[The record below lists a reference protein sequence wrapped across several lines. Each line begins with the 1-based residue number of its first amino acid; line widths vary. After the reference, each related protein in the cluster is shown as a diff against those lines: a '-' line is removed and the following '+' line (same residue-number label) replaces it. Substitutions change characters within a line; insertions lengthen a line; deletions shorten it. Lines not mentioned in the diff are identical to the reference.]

1 MTTNKIPYPKQ
12 LISFTDQISLLKQ
25 RGMAFGDEAK
35 ALHLLQN
42 ISYYRLSGYWY
53 PLVPRFCELLKRY
66 PSIDVRAMGF
76 PDNWKNENL
85 WKDSF

>member
-1 MTTNKIPYPKQ
+1 MTIKIPYSKQ
-12 LISFTDQISLLKQ
+12 LISFTDQITLLKQ
-25 RGMAFGDEAK
+25 RGLILGDEVR

-53 PLVPRFCELLKRY
+53 PFISRFKELLNRY

-76 PDNWKNENL
+76 PINWENEKL
-85 WKDSF
+85 WESV